1 MLAITKS
8 VALQGLQGY
17 IVSVQVDISSGL
29 PQFEIVG
36 LPDASVKESKERVK
50 TAIKNCQ
57 WEFLSRKIIIN
68 LAPADIRK
76 EGSSF
81 DLPIAVGV
89 LIAFQGLIDN
99 EVKSFIENTI
109 IIGELALNGNVE
121 KINGILPI
129 CLEAKRLGYKRI
141 LLPKQNAEEVS
152 MLDGI
157 DIYPVSH
164 LMEIMDYLNG
174 EGILEKL
181 QTKVLDIKNTN
192 TYAFDFSEVKGQEN
206 AKRALEIAAAGGHNC
221 ALIGNPGSGKTML
234 AKRLPSILPDMTWE
248 EMLDVTKIY
257 SIEGLT
263 SEKNPIIS
271 TRPFRSPH
279 HTITATSLVGGGRN
293 PRPGE
298 ISLAHHGVLFLDEL
312 PEFPQSVL
320 EMLREPLE
328 DKELTIS
335 RVNATV
341 TYPCHFILIASMN
354 PCPCGYYGSKDRQCY
369 CKPDQIKKYQ
379 SKISG
384 PLLDRIDMYVEADS
398 VEYKKLESKEKLE
411 TSAQIRKRV
420 NEARKLQWER
430 YQDMPIFTNADL
442 TPKLMGKYCEL
453 NERSKKILENAFHK
467 LGLSARA
474 YERILKVARTIADLG
489 KEEDI
494 REEHIAEAI
503 QYRSLDRKFWK
514 REEN

>member
-121 KINGILPI
+121 KIKGILPI
-129 CLEAKRLGYKRI
+129 CLEAKRLGYKKI

-152 MLDGI
+152 MLNGI

-206 AKRALEIAAAGGHNC
+206 CKKSIRNC
-221 ALIGNPGSGKTML
+221 SCWW
-234 AKRLPSILPDMTWE
+234 S
-248 EMLDVTKIY
+248 
-257 SIEGLT
+257 
-263 SEKNPIIS
+263 
-271 TRPFRSPH
+271 
-279 HTITATSLVGGGRN
+279 
-293 PRPGE
+293 
-298 ISLAHHGVLFLDEL
+298 
-312 PEFPQSVL
+312 
-320 EMLREPLE
+320 
-328 DKELTIS
+328 
-335 RVNATV
+335 
-341 TYPCHFILIASMN
+341 
-354 PCPCGYYGSKDRQCY
+354 
-369 CKPDQIKKYQ
+369 
-379 SKISG
+379 
-384 PLLDRIDMYVEADS
+384 
-398 VEYKKLESKEKLE
+398 
-411 TSAQIRKRV
+411 
-420 NEARKLQWER
+420 
-430 YQDMPIFTNADL
+430 
-442 TPKLMGKYCEL
+442 
-453 NERSKKILENAFHK
+453 
-467 LGLSARA
+467 
-474 YERILKVARTIADLG
+474 
-489 KEEDI
+489 
-494 REEHIAEAI
+494 
-503 QYRSLDRKFWK
+503 
-514 REEN
+514 

>member
-36 LPDASVKESKERVK
+36 LPDASVKESKDRVK

-99 EVKSFIENTI
+99 EIKSFIENTI
-109 IIGELALNGNVE
+109 IIVELALNGNVE

-141 LLPKQNAEEVS
+141 LLPKQNAEEVY

-192 TYAFDFSEVKGQEN
+192 TYTFDFSEVKGQEN

-442 TPKLMGKYCEL
+442 TPKLMEKYCKL
-453 NERSKKILENAFHK
+453 NEKSKKILENAFYK
-467 LGLSARA
+467 LGLSA
-474 YERILKVARTIADLG
+474 G
-489 KEEDI
+489 HMKE
-494 REEHIAEAI
+494 
-503 QYRSLDRKFWK
+503 F
-514 REEN
+514 

>member
-17 IVSVQVDISSGL
+17 IVSVQVDISTGL

-89 LIAFQGLIDN
+89 LIAFQGVIDN

-248 EMLDVTKIY
+248 EMLEVTKIY

-263 SEKNPIIS
+263 SEENPIIS
-271 TRPFRSPH
+271 TRPFRNPH

-312 PEFPQSVL
+312 PEFPQPVL

-398 VEYKKLESKEKLE
+398 VEYKKLKSKEKLE

-442 TPKLMGKYCEL
+442 TPKLMGKYCKL

-467 LGLSARA
+467 LGLSVRA
-474 YERILKVARTIADLG
+474 YERILKVARTIADLE
-489 KEEDI
+489 KEDDI
-494 REEHIAEAI
+494 KERHIAEAI
-503 QYRSLDRKFWK
+503 QYRSLDRRLWK